1 MTKYNPEKHHRR
13 SIRLKGYDYTQPGSY
28 FITICTWQRHCL
40 FGEITHGQMQLNR
53 YGRIVQKHWQNLIRH
68 HQYMELGE
76 FVIMPNHI
84 HGILILKGVSEER
97 KSLDIES
104 TLIKLE
110 KSPKKHGIPEII
122 RGFKTFSARQ
132 INTVRDTLGVPV
144 WQRNY
149 YEHIIR
155 NQQAYDKIYQYIKD
169 NPVLWEVDQ
178 LHPECP
184 SKW

>member
-13 SIRLKGYDYTQPGSY
+13 SIRLKGYDYAQPGSY

-53 YGRIVQKHWQNLIRH
+53 YGRIVQKHWQNLIH
-68 HQYMELGE
+68 YHQHIKLGE

-84 HGILILKGVSEER
+84 HGILTLKDVSEAR
-97 KSLDIES
+97 KSLDIGFAP
-104 TLIKLE
+104 IKFE
-110 KSPKKHGIPEII
+110 KSPKRHGIPEII

-132 INTVRDTLGVPV
+132 INTVRDTPGVPI

-169 NPVLWEVDQ
+169 NPALWEVDQ